1 MRKSLARTILFLLLA
16 APLQVAAQQD
26 DDHNFNVAKN
36 LDVLTS
42 IYKQLDML
50 YVDTLDA
57 NEVIVGGINAMLHSL
72 DPYTVYY
79 PEEKSEDL
87 QLLRTGTY
95 AGIGASV
102 AVRRRGVE
110 PHDKDG
116 SFQPAAGLTPER
128 SADFLTGSC
137 EPLDFPRDCCL
148 AAAALSAAAAMQA
161 TTTNFA
167 VFMSRPLSETGYCGR
182 PLGNTYFS
190 TFSGRISTAVT
201 SLC

>member
-72 DPYTVYY
+72 DPYR
-79 PEEKSEDL
+79 
-87 QLLRTGTY
+87 LL
-95 AGIGASV
+95 S
-102 AVRRRGVE
+102 
-110 PHDKDG
+110 
-116 SFQPAAGLTPER
+116 
-128 SADFLTGSC
+128 
-137 EPLDFPRDCCL
+137 
-148 AAAALSAAAAMQA
+148 
-161 TTTNFA
+161 
-167 VFMSRPLSETGYCGR
+167 
-182 PLGNTYFS
+182 
-190 TFSGRISTAVT
+190 
-201 SLC
+201 